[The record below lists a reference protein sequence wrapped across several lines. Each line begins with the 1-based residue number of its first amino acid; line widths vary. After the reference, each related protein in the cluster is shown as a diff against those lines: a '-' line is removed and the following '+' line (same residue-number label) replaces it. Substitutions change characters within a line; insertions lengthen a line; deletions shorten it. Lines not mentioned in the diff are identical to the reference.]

1 MATAKA
7 WKVEQAGKKV
17 VTLIKTG
24 KNLQIFRMLLK
35 SLFKQHFG
43 NCSLGTQGV
52 GDILESK
59 V

>member
-1 MATAKA
+1 M
-7 WKVEQAGKKV
+7 
-17 VTLIKTG
+17 TLIKTG

-52 GDILESK
+52 NDILESK